1 LNGGTLLNG
10 VCILPDAIA
19 GGAHDYYG
27 YIIAN
32 NSEPTGTDTFTLV
45 SGALP
50 PGLSMPAT
58 YNATNTVIN
67 GVASQPGTFTFAV
80 QAADTDEGI
89 SSVQTYQITVNPA
102 VPDHLVC
109 SPATNGGTLTNG
121 VCVLGD
127 ATVGQPYEGFILT
140 SDNSGGTFSITAG
153 GLPPGLSMPS
163 QYGASGTIVGGTP
176 KKQGTFTFTVVGTDQ
191 HGQPLGPQIYSITV
205 DKAAPLTISF
215 PATCCNPGTVAQSY
229 LQNFALSGGVGPF
242 SAAITAGQLP
252 PGLTLSG
259 TPPLSITGTP
269 TAKGTFTF
277 TFTATDSTGAHATE
291 TGGITIS

>member
-1 LNGGTLLNG
+1 LNGGTLVNG
-10 VCILPDAIA
+10 VCVLPNAVA

-27 YIIAN
+27 YIIAD

-58 YNATNTVIN
+58 YNATNTLIN

-80 QAADTDEGI
+80 QAADPDEGL
-89 SSVQTYQITVNPA
+89 SSVQTYQITVNQA

-109 SPATNGGTLTNG
+109 SPSSNGGTLING
-121 VCVLGD
+121 VCVLPD
-127 ATVGQPYEGFILT
+127 ATVGQPYEGFIIT
-140 SDNSGGTFSITAG
+140 SDEWGGTFAITAG
-153 GLPPGLSMPS
+153 SLPPRLSMPS
-163 QYGASGTIVGGTP
+163 QYGAAGTIVGGTP
-176 KKQGTFTFTVVGTDQ
+176 TKRGTFTFTVLGTDQ
-191 HGQPLGPQIYSITV
+191 HGQPLGPQTYSITV

-215 PATCCNPGTVAQSY
+215 PATCCNPGTVGQSY

-242 SAAITAGQLP
+242 AAAITSGQLP

-259 TPPLSITGTP
+259 APPLSITGTP
-269 TAKGTFTF
+269 TARGTFAF
-277 TFTATDSTGAHATE
+277 TFTATDSTGAQAAM
-291 TGGITIS
+291 TGSITVT